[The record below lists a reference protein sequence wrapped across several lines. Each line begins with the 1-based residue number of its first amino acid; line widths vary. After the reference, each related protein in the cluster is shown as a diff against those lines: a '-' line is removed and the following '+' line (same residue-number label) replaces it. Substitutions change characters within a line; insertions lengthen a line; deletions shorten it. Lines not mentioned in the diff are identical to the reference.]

1 MKEKELR
8 AVWRIEKNG
17 RGGLLAGTA
26 HFFPYR
32 LEKSLER
39 FIRPA
44 RTVLFEGPLDDASM
58 NQVVAKASQGEG
70 AGALYGALDPAV
82 RRKIKKFLG
91 LSGEASGSL
100 SFLLSIVSGNPDPLR
115 EHFRALRPWMAFFE
129 IWARFVKSKGWR
141 SSVDLEAQE
150 IAARL
155 GKEIRFLETIEE
167 QVAALEG
174 IPLERFVRFLENI
187 ERWEEFARSHARW
200 YLSGDLEPMM
210 ASGNEFPSRC
220 PSIVEK
226 RDPVLF
232 ERMKPFFERGETI
245 ALVGTAHIP
254 GLQARFL
261 AEGYSVRLVGTPQS

>member
-32 LEKSLER
+32 LGKSLEA

-44 RTVLFEGPLDDASM
+44 RTVLFEGPLDEASM
-58 NQVVAKASQGEG
+58 NQVVAKASEGEG
-70 AGALYGALDPAV
+70 AGALYEVLDPAV
-82 RRKIKKFLG
+82 RREIKKFLG
-91 LSGEASGSL
+91 LPGEGSGSL
-100 SFLLSIVSGNPDPLR
+100 PLLLSIVSRDPDPLR

-129 IWARFVKSKGWR
+129 IWAHFLKSKGWR
-141 SSVDLEAQE
+141 SSVDLEAQQ

-174 IPLERFVRFLENI
+174 HPAGAVRPLPAKDRALGRVRPVPRPVVPERRPGSDDGEWERIP
-187 ERWEEFARSHARW
+187 FALPLHRR
-200 YLSGDLEPMM
+200 E
-210 ASGNEFPSRC
+210 
-220 PSIVEK
+220 
-226 RDPVLF
+226 
-232 ERMKPFFERGETI
+232 
-245 ALVGTAHIP
+245 
-254 GLQARFL
+254 
-261 AEGYSVRLVGTPQS
+261 

>member
-32 LEKSLER
+32 LGKSLEA

-44 RTVLFEGPLDDASM
+44 RTVLFEGPLDEASM
-58 NQVVAKASQGEG
+58 NQVVAKASEGEG
-70 AGALYGALDPAV
+70 AGALYEVLDPAV
-82 RRKIKKFLG
+82 RREIKKFLG
-91 LSGEASGSL
+91 LPGEGSGSL
-100 SFLLSIVSGNPDPLR
+100 PLLLSIVSRDPDPLR

-129 IWARFVKSKGWR
+129 IWAHFLKSKGWR
-141 SSVDLEAQE
+141 SSVDLEAQQ

-174 IPLERFVRFLENI
+174 IPPERFVRFLEKI

-200 YLSGDLEPMM
+200 YLSGDLEAMM

-220 PSIVEK
+220 PSIVEN

-232 ERMKPFFERGETI
+232 ERMKVFFERGEAI
-245 ALVGTAHIP
+245 ALVGTAHVP
-254 GLQARFL
+254 GLLKRFL
-261 AEGYSVRLVGTPQS
+261 AEGYSASGVGKPE